1 MCASG
6 PVGAQGPVPR
16 GPFVATT
23 PSGVLRVHTPDG
35 RAHSGEPRGRPPV
48 PAPPGVGRPGREDRA
63 RAAVTGSNPARSAFG
78 RVNARARRAAARAA
92 PGAPAVRPI
101 TLSPSNAH
109 SRAAIGLVRTPP
121 GSDWPRR
128 RQEPRPQPGSARSGQ
143 GSVCPRFSSGP
154 QCGPSMPPKVTLE

>member
-63 RAAVTGSNPARSAFG
+63 RAAVTGSNPARSAFC

-92 PGAPAVRPI
+92 PGAPAGQSPYRLATPTRAPPLGWCARP
-101 TLSPSNAH
+101 
-109 SRAAIGLVRTPP
+109 RAPIGLGDGRSHAPSP
-121 GSDWPRR
+121 APRAPDKGR
-128 RQEPRPQPGSARSGQ
+128 FARASRPAPSVAP
-143 GSVCPRFSSGP
+143 VCP
-154 QCGPSMPPKVTLE
+154 PKLH